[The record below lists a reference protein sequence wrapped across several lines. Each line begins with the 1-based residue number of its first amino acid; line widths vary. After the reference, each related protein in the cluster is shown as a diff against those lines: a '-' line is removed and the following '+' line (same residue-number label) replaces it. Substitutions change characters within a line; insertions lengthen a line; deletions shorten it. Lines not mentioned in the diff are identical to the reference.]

1 MKKLLCILLLPLLL
15 FSCTAERNEPTGQ
28 ATEIRGEIA
37 MSEYPALRGVLVGKE
52 NAVERLEL
60 WVFDEDGY
68 FLERAEASISVS
80 NNSFSATVTSSAEA
94 RTIHFVANY
103 TLENPGA
110 WVGRN
115 QKEMIPSLSVED
127 TQETIRMWATKTYP
141 SIVVGQDLGTITLLR
156 NMAKFGLSVGS
167 PETSK
172 LYDVSFGL
180 FNSMSKGTLAPFNP
194 STGEFTEGVV
204 TEPAGTTLVATSES
218 AFQQPG
224 GFFYGFERLNAAL
237 NNASDQITCLIVKAR
252 YNSPSVAHTYYK
264 IDLVDANKVRYDVV
278 RNHFYKMHIAQ
289 AKAAGKATLQEA
301 LAGAAANNV
310 ALSGE
315 LQSFPSF
322 SDGTGLLTVD
332 HTYLAFVNNES
343 EGEVNASYTPA
354 NSSTPNNELIR
365 VISTNGNA
373 VIQATHEGNGK
384 IKLKLAQKD
393 PSQIL
398 LSDVIVGV
406 DGNPDLRRIVKV
418 VVRGVYEYESFTA
431 NSVSIP
437 NAGASVSV
445 DKTQGATLQLKAKL
459 PEIFNAGLLPITF
472 KVFTENFYPSA
483 GGMLY
488 GIEGGQS
495 VYKYIV
501 TSIPANREIVLDF
514 KSNKAASA
522 GVITV
527 KMNYFGD
534 KAITVTNP

>member
-1 MKKLLCILLLPLLL
+1 MKKLLYILLLPLLL
-15 FSCTAERNEPTGQ
+15 LSCTAERNEPTDQ

-37 MSEYPALRGVLVGKE
+37 MSEFPALRGALVGKE

-68 FLERAEASISVS
+68 FLERATASISVS
-80 NNSFSATVTSSAEA
+80 NNSFSATVTSSAVA

-103 TLENPGA
+103 TLENPEA

-141 SIVVGQDLGTITLLR
+141 SIGVGQDLGTITLLR
-156 NMAKFGLSVGS
+156 NMAKFGLSVSS
-167 PETSK
+167 PENSK
-172 LYDVSFGL
+172 LYDVSYGL

-237 NNASDQITCLIVKAR
+237 NNASDQITCLIVKAK
-252 YNSPSVAHTYYK
+252 YNSTSAAYTYYK
-264 IDLVDANKVRYDVV
+264 IDLVDANKVRYDVI

-289 AKAAGKATLQEA
+289 AKAPGKSSVEAA

-315 LQSFPSF
+315 MQTFPSF

-332 HTYLAFVNNES
+332 HTFMAFINNES
-343 EGEVNASYTPA
+343 QGEIKASYTPA
-354 NSSTPNNELIR
+354 GSSETSNGLIR
-365 VISTNGNA
+365 VIRVEGDAVASATHNGNGTIA
-373 VIQATHEGNGK
+373 LQ
-384 IKLKLAQKD
+384 IKPK
-393 PSQIL
+393 PSSGTL
-398 LSDVIVGV
+398 TSDVIIGIE
-406 DGNPDLRRIVKV
+406 GNPDLRRIVKV
-418 VVRGVYEYESFTA
+418 VVRNAYEYESFTA
-431 NSVSIP
+431 NNIAMPGNVQV
-437 NAGASVSV
+437 AA
-445 DKTQGATLQLKAKL
+445 TQGAALQIKAKL

-501 TSIPANREIVLDF
+501 TSIPTNREIVLDF

-534 KAITVTNP
+534 KVITVTNP